1 MAAVAAMLLTL
12 PATVWAESTFGG
24 GSGTQI
30 DPYKIETPQH
40 LRQLAADVNNGNKY
54 AGKYFIMTSSFSCW
68 AEPFTPI
75 GGKYYTE
82 GSGNN
87 QVTGSRQFCGNFNGN
102 GETISDL
109 YIRPTEGFY
118 GIGLFGELG
127 SGAHISN
134 LTIASFQIT
143 TTIMGWGHCGAI
155 AGAVNSGA
163 IIYNCHV
170 KEEVVVSVDPDKLA
184 QNVQTNRKF
193 GGIAGENMGTIHSCT
208 SMATVTNADI
218 DGVNTLGGIVG
229 NNLGQVWSCVSLA
242 TVTGSNKV
250 GGIAGEKSGAYE
262 FDRSYYHSS
271 PAIGAVNGEN
281 VEGATWM
288 GTVSFSGGLSA
299 DVIATPVYNYKGVN
313 YYMEGSTCAIGS
325 DYRIDNGYIPVDP
338 QFTSEQVEIYDNNSF
353 TIPAGQ
359 DVVIGCT
366 YSSLKRDIAYSPWVS
381 IDIPSQKYTGE
392 PLTPVITVTDNIT
405 GQPVV
410 LSEGVDYSVTFPEG
424 NMINAGNYA
433 IQIDGIGDF
442 AGRATATFVIDPLRW
457 FGEGTEASPYQIS
470 TVDDWL
476 LLADE
481 AQNEDFAGTHFILMN
496 DLDFSGVTFKIVG
509 DGELVKTDVVRPPGG
524 IIVGPGQFRI
534 RSFNGFFDGNGRTID
549 NVISDNSRT
558 LGYAGFFGFVGSGG
572 VIKNLISGGGNI
584 FTGNMCVGGI
594 AGDLRSAEI
603 INCTSY
609 ATVVAAK
616 TTSVDGCYAGGIVG
630 SVGNGNVK
638 DCRNYG
644 SVTAISDA
652 GGIVGRSQYG
662 SITNSLNFAQ
672 VTADEGCGGILGSH
686 SYTSISN
693 NYYAGDCNT
702 GGING
707 TDVKSEAMRGLTIT
721 TDTEDIFVQQ
731 FPLDDEVGNFVGIT
745 YDGIF
750 YAGAGETTRVLIG
763 RSEDAPAGPFIVNA
777 GTLTPQP
784 TDEYYGDDAEFYL
797 LTMPEPGQDVV
808 ISIEATVIPGDVN
821 GDGTLD
827 IGDVV
832 ALANHVMGDT
842 PQHFVLAAADINGNG
857 DVDVADVVELASRV
871 QGN

>member
-1 MAAVAAMLLTL
+1 MTYKQTFWRTLAAVAAMLLTL

-54 AGKYFIMTSSFSCW
+54 EGKYFIMVSSFSCW
-68 AEPFTPI
+68 IEPFTPI

-82 GSGNN
+82 GSGSN
-87 QVTGSRQFCGNFNGN
+87 QSTGSRQFCGNFNGN
-102 GETISDL
+102 GKTISDL
-109 YIRPTEGFY
+109 YIRPTEDFY
-118 GIGLFGELG
+118 AIGLFGELG
-127 SGAHISN
+127 SGAHVSN
-134 LTIASFQIT
+134 LTIASSQIT
-143 TTIMGWGHCGAI
+143 TTIMGWGNCGAI
-155 AGAVNSGA
+155 AGAVNNGA
-163 IIYNCHV
+163 NIYNCHV
-170 KEEVVVSVDPDKLA
+170 KEGVVVSVDPDDLA
-184 QNVQTNRKF
+184 QNVQTNREF
-193 GGIAGENMGTIHSCT
+193 GGIVGENMGTIHSCT

-262 FDRSYYHSS
+262 FDRSYYHSN
-271 PAIGAVNGEN
+271 PAIGAVNGTD

-288 GTVSFSGGLSA
+288 GTISFSGGLSA
-299 DVIATPVYNYKGVN
+299 GVIATPVHSYKGVN
-313 YYMEGSTCAIGS
+313 YYKEGSTCSIGS
-325 DYRIDNGYIPVDP
+325 DYRIDGGYIPVDP
-338 QFTSEQVEIYDNNSF
+338 QLTSEQVEIDDNNSF

-410 LSEGVDYSVTFPEG
+410 LSEGIDYSVTLPEG
-424 NMINAGNYA
+424 DMINAGNYA

-496 DLDFSGVTFKIVG
+496 DLDFSGVTFKMAG
-509 DGELVKTDVVRPPGG
+509 DGQPVQYRPRT
-524 IIVGPGQFRI
+524 FR
-534 RSFNGFFDGNGRTID
+534 GCFDGNGRTID
-549 NVISDNSRT
+549 NVTSENANIY
-558 LGYAGFFGFVGSGG
+558 GYAGIFGLVGSGG

-584 FTGNMCVGGI
+584 FTGTMCVGGI
-594 AGDLRSAEI
+594 AGELRSAEV

-609 ATVVAAK
+609 ATVVAVK
-616 TTSVDGCYAGGIVG
+616 SSSVDGRYAGGIVG

-644 SVTAISDA
+644 SITASSDA
-652 GGIVGRSQYG
+652 GGIVGRSQFG

-672 VTADEGCGGILGSH
+672 VTADEYCGGILGDH
-686 SYTSISN
+686 NYTSISN
-693 NYYAGDCNT
+693 NYYAGDCNV
-702 GGING
+702 GGIDG
-707 TDVKSEAMRGLTIT
+707 SDATAQAMRGYTISGG
-721 TDTEDIFVQQ
+721 
-731 FPLDDEVGNFVGIT
+731 DEVTVELVDNATVGVSLA
-745 YDGIF
+745 DAV
-750 YAGAGETTRVLIG
+750 YAGAGQQMVLKL
-763 RSEDAPAGPFIVNA
+763 SEKHNASQQSPASRAPKFVTSFKASSGE
-777 GTLTPQP
+777 LT
-784 TDEYYGDDAEFYL
+784 D
-797 LTMPEPGQDVV
+797 
-808 ISIEATVIPGDVN
+808 N
-821 GDGTLD
+821 GDGTWTLTMPAE
-827 IGDVV
+827 GDDVTITTV
-832 ALANHVMGDT
+832 QIPT
-842 PQHFVLAAADINGNG
+842 SITDIN
-857 DVDVADVVELASRV
+857 ADAAKSGRRYNLMGQPVSRDYKGIVVEDGRKRV
-871 QGN
+871 IK

>member
-1 MAAVAAMLLTL
+1 MTYKQTFWRTLAAVAAMLLTL

-54 AGKYFIMTSSFSCW
+54 EGKYFIMVSSFSCW
-68 AEPFTPI
+68 IEPFTPI

-82 GSGNN
+82 GSGSN
-87 QVTGSRQFCGNFNGN
+87 QSTGSRQFCGNFNGN
-102 GETISDL
+102 GKTISDL
-109 YIRPTEGFY
+109 YIRPTEDFY
-118 GIGLFGELG
+118 AIGLFGELG
-127 SGAHISN
+127 SSAHVSN
-134 LTIASFQIT
+134 LTIASSQIT
-143 TTIMGWGHCGAI
+143 TTIMGWGNCGAI
-155 AGAVNSGA
+155 AGAVNNGA
-163 IIYNCHV
+163 NIYNCHV
-170 KEEVVVSVDPDKLA
+170 KEGVVVSVDPDDLA
-184 QNVQTNRKF
+184 QNVQTNREF
-193 GGIAGENMGTIHSCT
+193 GGIVGENMGTIHSCT

-262 FDRSYYHSS
+262 FDRSYYHSN
-271 PAIGAVNGEN
+271 PAIGAVNGTD

-288 GTVSFSGGLSA
+288 GTISFSDGLSA

-313 YYMEGSTCAIGS
+313 YYMEGSTCSIGS
-325 DYRIDNGYIPVDP
+325 DYRIDGGYIPVDP
-338 QFTSEQVEIYDNNSF
+338 QLTSEQVEIDDNNSF

-410 LSEGVDYSVTFPEG
+410 LSEGVDYRVTLPEG
-424 NMINAGNYA
+424 DMINAGNYA

-496 DLDFSGVTFKIVG
+496 DLDFSGVTFKMAG
-509 DGELVKTDVVRPPGG
+509 DGQPVQYRPRT
-524 IIVGPGQFRI
+524 FR
-534 RSFNGFFDGNGRTID
+534 GCFDGNGRTID
-549 NVISDNSRT
+549 NVTSENANIY
-558 LGYAGFFGFVGSGG
+558 GYAGIFGLVGSGG

-584 FTGNMCVGGI
+584 FTGTMCVGGI
-594 AGDLRSAEI
+594 AGELRSAEV

-616 TTSVDGCYAGGIVG
+616 TTSVDGRYAGGIVG

-644 SVTAISDA
+644 SVTASSDA
-652 GGIVGRSQYG
+652 GGIVGRSQFG

-672 VTADEGCGGILGSH
+672 VTADEYCGGILGDH
-686 SYTSISN
+686 NYTSISN
-693 NYYAGDCNT
+693 NYYAGDCNV
-702 GGING
+702 GGIDG
-707 TDVKSEAMRGLTIT
+707 SDATAQAMRGYAISGG
-721 TDTEDIFVQQ
+721 
-731 FPLDDEVGNFVGIT
+731 DEVTVELIEDAAVGVAYNET
-745 YDGIF
+745 V
-750 YAGAGETTRVLIG
+750 YAGEGQQVVLKLSEKHNASQQSPASRAPKFVTSFKASSGE
-763 RSEDAPAGPFIVNA
+763 
-777 GTLTPQP
+777 LT
-784 TDEYYGDDAEFYL
+784 D
-797 LTMPEPGQDVV
+797 
-808 ISIEATVIPGDVN
+808 N
-821 GDGTLD
+821 GDGTWTLTMPAE
-827 IGDVV
+827 GDDVTITTV
-832 ALANHVMGDT
+832 QIPT
-842 PQHFVLAAADINGNG
+842 SITDIN
-857 DVDVADVVELASRV
+857 ADAAKSGRRYNLMGQPVSRDYKGIV
-871 QGN
+871 IEDGRKRVIK

>member
-1 MAAVAAMLLTL
+1 MTTKQTFWRTLAAVMAMLLTL
-12 PATVWAESTFGG
+12 PATVWADSTFGG

-163 IIYNCHV
+163 IIYNCNV

-218 DGVNTLGGIVG
+218 DGVNMLGGIVG
-229 NNLGQVWSCVSLA
+229 QNLGQVWSCVSLA

-262 FDRSYYHSS
+262 FSRNYYHSS
-271 PAIGAVNGEN
+271 PAIGAVSGEN

-325 DYRIDNGYIPVDP
+325 DYRIDGGYIPVDP
-338 QFTSEQVEIYDNNSF
+338 QFTSEQVEIDNNNSF
-353 TIPAGQ
+353 TIPVGQ

-381 IDIPSQKYTGE
+381 IDIPSQKYTGG

-424 NMINAGNYA
+424 DMINAGNYD
-433 IQIDGIGDF
+433 IQVDGIGDF
-442 AGRATATFVIDPLRW
+442 AGRANATFVIDPLRW

-496 DLDFSGVTFKIVG
+496 DLDFSGVTFKMAG
-509 DGELVKTDVVRPPGG
+509 DGQPVQYRPRT
-524 IIVGPGQFRI
+524 FR
-534 RSFNGFFDGNGRTID
+534 GCFDGNGRTID
-549 NVISDNSRT
+549 NVTSENANIY
-558 LGYAGFFGFVGSGG
+558 GYAGIFGFVGSGG

-594 AGDLRSAEI
+594 AGDLRSAEV

-644 SVTAISDA
+644 SVTASRNA
-652 GGIVGRSQYG
+652 GGIVGRSEFG

-672 VTADEGCGGILGSH
+672 VTADQVYGGILGNH
-686 SYTSISN
+686 NYTSISN
-693 NYYAGDCNT
+693 NYYAGDCNV
-702 GGING
+702 GGIDG
-707 TDVKSEAMRGLTIT
+707 SDASAQAMRGYAISGGEAVRVELI
-721 TDTEDIFVQQ
+721 EDAT
-731 FPLDDEVGNFVGIT
+731 VGVAYNETV
-745 YDGIF
+745 
-750 YAGAGETTRVLIG
+750 YAGEGQQVVLRLSLRQSG
-763 RSEDAPAGPFIVNA
+763 AQSAPAMRAPGATAFKASN
-777 GTLTPQP
+777 
-784 TDEYYGDDAEFYL
+784 GDLVD
-797 LTMPEPGQDVV
+797 
-808 ISIEATVIPGDVN
+808 N
-821 GDGTLD
+821 GDGTWTLTVTAE
-827 IGDVV
+827 DVTITV
-832 ALANHVMGDT
+832 DDT
-842 PQHFVLAAADINGNG
+842 PTGVTTVNADAAKSGRRYNLMGQPVGKDYKGIVIEDGRK
-857 DVDVADVVELASRV
+857 VIVR
-871 QGN
+871 

>member
-1 MAAVAAMLLTL
+1 MTYKQTFWRTLAAVAAMLLTL

-54 AGKYFIMTSSFSCW
+54 EGKYFIMVSSFSCW
-68 AEPFTPI
+68 IEPFTPI

-82 GSGNN
+82 GSGSN
-87 QVTGSRQFCGNFNGN
+87 QSTGSRQFCGNFNGN
-102 GETISDL
+102 GKTISDL
-109 YIRPTEGFY
+109 YIRPTEDFY
-118 GIGLFGELG
+118 AIGLFGELG
-127 SGAHISN
+127 SGAHVSN
-134 LTIASFQIT
+134 LTIASSQIT
-143 TTIMGWGHCGAI
+143 TTIMGWGNCGAI
-155 AGAVNSGA
+155 AGAVNNGA
-163 IIYNCHV
+163 NIYNCHV
-170 KEEVVVSVDPDKLA
+170 KEGVVVSVDPDDLA
-184 QNVQTNRKF
+184 QNVQINREF
-193 GGIAGENMGTIHSCT
+193 GGIVGENMGTIHSCT

-271 PAIGAVNGEN
+271 PAIGAVNGTD

-288 GTVSFSGGLSA
+288 GTISFSGGLSA
-299 DVIATPVYNYKGVN
+299 GVIATPVHSYNSVN
-313 YYMEGSTCAIGS
+313 YYKEGCTCSIGS
-325 DYRIDNGYIPVDP
+325 YYRIDGGYIPVDP
-338 QFTSEQVEIYDNNSF
+338 QLTSEQVEIDDNNSF

-410 LSEGVDYSVTFPEG
+410 LSEGVDYSVTLPEG
-424 NMINAGNYA
+424 DMINAGNYA

-496 DLDFSGVTFKIVG
+496 DLDFSGVTFKMAG
-509 DGELVKTDVVRPPGG
+509 DGQPVQYRPRT
-524 IIVGPGQFRI
+524 FR
-534 RSFNGFFDGNGRTID
+534 GCFDGNGRTID
-549 NVISDNSRT
+549 NVTSENANIY
-558 LGYAGFFGFVGSGG
+558 GYAGIFGLVGSGG

-584 FTGNMCVGGI
+584 FTGTMCVGGI
-594 AGDLRSAEI
+594 AGELQSGEI

-616 TTSVDGCYAGGIVG
+616 TSSLDGRYAGGIVG
-630 SVGNGNVK
+630 FANGNVK

-644 SVTAISDA
+644 SVTASRNA
-652 GGIVGRSQYG
+652 GGIVGRSQFG

-672 VTADEGCGGILGSH
+672 VTADEGSGGILGSH

-784 TDEYYGDDAEFYL
+784 TDEYYGDDVQFYL

-842 PQHFVLAAADINGNG
+842 PQHFVLDATDINGNG

>member
-1 MAAVAAMLLTL
+1 MTYKQTFWRTLAAVAAMLLTL

-54 AGKYFIMTSSFSCW
+54 EGKYFIMVSSFSCW
-68 AEPFTPI
+68 IEPFTPI

-82 GSGNN
+82 GSGSN
-87 QVTGSRQFCGNFNGN
+87 QSTGSRQFCGNFNGN
-102 GETISDL
+102 GKTISDL
-109 YIRPTEGFY
+109 YIRPTEDFY
-118 GIGLFGELG
+118 AIGLFGELG
-127 SGAHISN
+127 SGAHVSN
-134 LTIASFQIT
+134 LTIASSQIT
-143 TTIMGWGHCGAI
+143 TTIMGWGNCGAI
-155 AGAVNSGA
+155 AGAVNNGA
-163 IIYNCHV
+163 NIYNCHV
-170 KEEVVVSVDPDKLA
+170 KEGVVVSVDPDDLA
-184 QNVQTNRKF
+184 QNVQTNREF
-193 GGIAGENMGTIHSCT
+193 GGIVGENMGTIHSCT

-262 FDRSYYHSS
+262 FDRSYYHSN
-271 PAIGAVNGEN
+271 PAIGAVNGTD

-288 GTVSFSGGLSA
+288 GTISFSDGLSA

-313 YYMEGSTCAIGS
+313 YYMEGSTCSIGS
-325 DYRIDNGYIPVDP
+325 DYRIDGGYIPVDP
-338 QFTSEQVEIYDNNSF
+338 QLTSEQVEIDDNNSF

-410 LSEGVDYSVTFPEG
+410 LSEGVDYRVTLPEG
-424 NMINAGNYA
+424 DMINAGNYA

-496 DLDFSGVTFKIVG
+496 DLDFSGVTFKMAG
-509 DGELVKTDVVRPPGG
+509 DGQPVQYRPRT
-524 IIVGPGQFRI
+524 FR
-534 RSFNGFFDGNGRTID
+534 GCFDGNGRTID
-549 NVISDNSRT
+549 NVTSENANIY
-558 LGYAGFFGFVGSGG
+558 GYAGIFGLVGSGG

-584 FTGNMCVGGI
+584 FTGTMCVGGI
-594 AGDLRSAEI
+594 AGELRSAEV

-616 TTSVDGCYAGGIVG
+616 TTSVDGRYAGGIVG

-644 SVTAISDA
+644 SVTASSDA
-652 GGIVGRSQYG
+652 GGIVGRSQFG

-672 VTADEGCGGILGSH
+672 VTADEYCGGILGDH
-686 SYTSISN
+686 NYTSISN
-693 NYYAGDCNT
+693 NYYAGDCNV
-702 GGING
+702 GGIDG
-707 TDVKSEAMRGLTIT
+707 SDATAQAMRGYAISGG
-721 TDTEDIFVQQ
+721 
-731 FPLDDEVGNFVGIT
+731 DEVTVELIEDAAVGVAYNET
-745 YDGIF
+745 V
-750 YAGAGETTRVLIG
+750 YAGEGQQVVLKLSEKHNASQQSPASRAPKFVTSFKASSGE
-763 RSEDAPAGPFIVNA
+763 
-777 GTLTPQP
+777 LT
-784 TDEYYGDDAEFYL
+784 D
-797 LTMPEPGQDVV
+797 
-808 ISIEATVIPGDVN
+808 N
-821 GDGTLD
+821 GDGTWTLTMPAE
-827 IGDVV
+827 GDDVTITTV
-832 ALANHVMGDT
+832 QIPT
-842 PQHFVLAAADINGNG
+842 SITDIN
-857 DVDVADVVELASRV
+857 ADAAKSGRRYNLMGQPVSRDYKGIV
-871 QGN
+871 IEDGRKRVIK

>member
-1 MAAVAAMLLTL
+1 MTYKQTFWRTLAAVAAMLLTL

-54 AGKYFIMTSSFSCW
+54 EGKYFIMVSSFSCW
-68 AEPFTPI
+68 IEPFTPI

-82 GSGNN
+82 GSGSN
-87 QVTGSRQFCGNFNGN
+87 QSTGSRQFCGNFNGN
-102 GETISDL
+102 GKTISDL
-109 YIRPTEGFY
+109 YIRPTEDFY
-118 GIGLFGELG
+118 AIGLFGELG
-127 SGAHISN
+127 SGAHVSN
-134 LTIASFQIT
+134 LTIASSQIT
-143 TTIMGWGHCGAI
+143 TTIMGWGNCGAI
-155 AGAVNSGA
+155 AGAVNNGA
-163 IIYNCHV
+163 NIYNCHV
-170 KEEVVVSVDPDKLA
+170 KEGVVVSVDPDDLA
-184 QNVQTNRKF
+184 QNVQTNREF
-193 GGIAGENMGTIHSCT
+193 GGIVGENMGTIHSCT

-262 FDRSYYHSS
+262 FDRSYYHSN
-271 PAIGAVNGEN
+271 PAIGAVNGTD

-288 GTVSFSGGLSA
+288 GTISFSDGLSA

-313 YYMEGSTCAIGS
+313 YYMEGSTCSIGS
-325 DYRIDNGYIPVDP
+325 DYRIDGGYIPVDP
-338 QFTSEQVEIYDNNSF
+338 QLTSEQVEIDDNNSF

-410 LSEGVDYSVTFPEG
+410 LSEGVDYRVTLPEG
-424 NMINAGNYA
+424 DMINAGNYA

-481 AQNEDFAGTHFILMN
+481 PQNDDFARTHFILMN
-496 DLDFSGVTFKIVG
+496 DLDFSGVTFKMAG
-509 DGELVKTDVVRPPGG
+509 DGQPVQYRPRT
-524 IIVGPGQFRI
+524 FR
-534 RSFNGFFDGNGRTID
+534 GCFDGNGRTID
-549 NVISDNSRT
+549 NVTSENANIY
-558 LGYAGFFGFVGSGG
+558 GYAGIFGLVGSGG

-584 FTGNMCVGGI
+584 FTGTMCVGGI
-594 AGDLRSAEI
+594 AGELRSAEV

-616 TTSVDGCYAGGIVG
+616 TTSVDGRYAGGIVG

-644 SVTAISDA
+644 SVTASSDA
-652 GGIVGRSQYG
+652 GGIVGRSQFG

-672 VTADEGCGGILGSH
+672 VTADEYCGGILGDH
-686 SYTSISN
+686 NYTSISN
-693 NYYAGDCNT
+693 NYYAGDCNV
-702 GGING
+702 GGIDG
-707 TDVKSEAMRGLTIT
+707 SDATAQAMRGYAISGG
-721 TDTEDIFVQQ
+721 
-731 FPLDDEVGNFVGIT
+731 DEVTVELIEDAAVGVAYNET
-745 YDGIF
+745 V
-750 YAGAGETTRVLIG
+750 YAGEGQQVVLKLSEKHNASQQSPASRAPKFVTSFKASSGE
-763 RSEDAPAGPFIVNA
+763 
-777 GTLTPQP
+777 LT
-784 TDEYYGDDAEFYL
+784 D
-797 LTMPEPGQDVV
+797 
-808 ISIEATVIPGDVN
+808 N
-821 GDGTLD
+821 GDGTWTLTMPAE
-827 IGDVV
+827 GDDVTITTV
-832 ALANHVMGDT
+832 QIPT
-842 PQHFVLAAADINGNG
+842 SITDIN
-857 DVDVADVVELASRV
+857 ADAAKSGRRYNLMGQPVSRDYKGIV
-871 QGN
+871 IEDGRKRVIK

>member
-1 MAAVAAMLLTL
+1 MTYKQTFWRTLAAVAAMLLTL

-54 AGKYFIMTSSFSCW
+54 EGKCFIMVSSFSCW
-68 AEPFTPI
+68 IEPFTPI

-82 GSGNN
+82 GSGSD
-87 QVTGSRQFCGNFNGN
+87 QSTGSRQFCGNFNGN
-102 GETISDL
+102 GKTISDL
-109 YIRPTEGFY
+109 YIRPTEDFY
-118 GIGLFGELG
+118 AIGLFGELG
-127 SGAHISN
+127 SGAHVSN
-134 LTIASFQIT
+134 LTIASSQIT
-143 TTIMGWGHCGAI
+143 TTIMGWGNCGAI
-155 AGAVNSGA
+155 AGAVNNGA
-163 IIYNCHV
+163 NIYNCHV
-170 KEEVVVSVDPDKLA
+170 KEGVVVSVDPDDLA
-184 QNVQTNRKF
+184 QNVQTNREF
-193 GGIAGENMGTIHSCT
+193 GGIVGENMGTIHSCT

-262 FDRSYYHSS
+262 FDRSYYHSN
-271 PAIGAVNGEN
+271 PAIGAVNGTD

-288 GTVSFSGGLSA
+288 GTISFSGGLSA
-299 DVIATPVYNYKGVN
+299 GVIATPVYSYKGVN
-313 YYMEGSTCAIGS
+313 YYEDGSTCSIGS
-325 DYRIDNGYIPVDP
+325 DYRIDGGYIPVDP
-338 QFTSEQVEIYDNNSF
+338 QLTSEQVEIDDNNSF

-410 LSEGVDYSVTFPEG
+410 LSEGVDYSVTLPEG
-424 NMINAGNYA
+424 DMINAGNYA

-496 DLDFSGVTFKIVG
+496 DLDFSGVTFKMAG
-509 DGELVKTDVVRPPGG
+509 DGQPVQYRPRT
-524 IIVGPGQFRI
+524 FR
-534 RSFNGFFDGNGRTID
+534 GCFDGNGRTID
-549 NVISDNSRT
+549 NATSENANIY
-558 LGYAGFFGFVGSGG
+558 GYAGIFGLVGSGG

-584 FTGNMCVGGI
+584 FTGTMCVGGI
-594 AGDLRSAEI
+594 AGELRSAEV

-609 ATVVAAK
+609 ATVVAVK
-616 TTSVDGCYAGGIVG
+616 SSSVDGRYAGGIVG

-644 SVTAISDA
+644 SITASSDA
-652 GGIVGRSQYG
+652 GGIVGRSQFG

-672 VTADEGCGGILGSH
+672 VTADEYCGGILGDH
-686 SYTSISN
+686 NYTSISN
-693 NYYAGDCNT
+693 NYYAGDCNV
-702 GGING
+702 GGIDG
-707 TDVKSEAMRGLTIT
+707 SDATAQAMRGYTISGG
-721 TDTEDIFVQQ
+721 
-731 FPLDDEVGNFVGIT
+731 DEVTVELVDNATVGVSLA
-745 YDGIF
+745 DAV
-750 YAGAGETTRVLIG
+750 YAGAGQQMVLKL
-763 RSEDAPAGPFIVNA
+763 SEKHNASQQSPASRAPKFVTSFKASSGE
-777 GTLTPQP
+777 LT
-784 TDEYYGDDAEFYL
+784 D
-797 LTMPEPGQDVV
+797 
-808 ISIEATVIPGDVN
+808 N
-821 GDGTLD
+821 GDGTWTLTMPAE
-827 IGDVV
+827 GDDVTITTV
-832 ALANHVMGDT
+832 QIPT
-842 PQHFVLAAADINGNG
+842 SITDIN
-857 DVDVADVVELASRV
+857 ADAAKSGRRYNLMGQPVSRDYKGIV
-871 QGN
+871 IEDGRKRVIK

>member
-1 MAAVAAMLLTL
+1 MTTKQTFWRTLAAVMAMLLTL
-12 PATVWAESTFGG
+12 PATVWADSTFGG

-54 AGKYFIMTSSFSCW
+54 EGKYFIMVSSFSCW
-68 AEPFTPI
+68 IEPFTPI

-82 GSGNN
+82 GSGSD
-87 QVTGSRQFCGNFNGN
+87 QSTGSRQFCGNFNGN
-102 GETISDL
+102 GKTISDL
-109 YIRPTEGFY
+109 YIRPTEDFY
-118 GIGLFGELG
+118 AIGLFGELG
-127 SGAHISN
+127 SGAHVSN
-134 LTIASFQIT
+134 LTIASSQIT
-143 TTIMGWGHCGAI
+143 TTIMGWGNCGAI
-155 AGAVNSGA
+155 AGAVNNGA
-163 IIYNCHV
+163 NIYNCHV
-170 KEEVVVSVDPDKLA
+170 KEGVVVSVDPDDLA
-184 QNVQTNRKF
+184 QNVQTNREF
-193 GGIAGENMGTIHSCT
+193 GGIVGENMGTINSCT

-218 DGVNTLGGIVG
+218 NGVNTLGGIVG

-262 FDRSYYHSS
+262 FSRNYYHSS

-313 YYMEGSTCAIGS
+313 YYMEGSTCSIGS
-325 DYRIDNGYIPVDP
+325 DYRIDGGYIPVDP
-338 QFTSEQVEIYDNNSF
+338 QLTSEQVEIDNNNSF

-424 NMINAGNYA
+424 DMINAGNYD

-442 AGRATATFVIDPLRW
+442 AGRATATFVIAPLRW

-496 DLDFSGVTFKIVG
+496 DLDFSGVTFKMVG
-509 DGELVKTDVVRPPGG
+509 DGEPVQYQPRK
-524 IIVGPGQFRI
+524 FR
-534 RSFNGFFDGNGRTID
+534 GCFDGNGRTID
-549 NVISDNSRT
+549 NVTSENANIY
-558 LGYAGFFGFVGSGG
+558 GYAGIFGLVGSGG
-572 VIKNLISGGGNI
+572 IIKNLISGGGNI
-584 FTGNMCVGGI
+584 FTGTMCVGGI
-594 AGDLRSAEI
+594 AGELQSGEI

-616 TTSVDGCYAGGIVG
+616 TTSVDGRYAGGIVG

-644 SVTAISDA
+644 SVTASRNA
-652 GGIVGRSQYG
+652 GGIVGRSEFG

-672 VTADEGCGGILGSH
+672 VTADQVYGGILGNH
-686 SYTSISN
+686 NYTSISN
-693 NYYAGDCNT
+693 NYYAGDCNV
-702 GGING
+702 GGIDG
-707 TDVKSEAMRGLTIT
+707 SDASAQAMRGYAISGGEAVRVELI
-721 TDTEDIFVQQ
+721 EDAT
-731 FPLDDEVGNFVGIT
+731 VGVAYNETV
-745 YDGIF
+745 
-750 YAGAGETTRVLIG
+750 YAGEGQQVVLRLSLRQSG
-763 RSEDAPAGPFIVNA
+763 AQSAPAMRAP
-777 GTLTPQP
+777 GTP
-784 TDEYYGDDAEFYL
+784 AF
-797 LTMPEPGQDVV
+797 
-808 ISIEATVIPGDVN
+808 EASNGNLVDN
-821 GDGTLD
+821 GDGTWTLTVTAE
-827 IGDVV
+827 DVTITV
-832 ALANHVMGDT
+832 DDT
-842 PQHFVLAAADINGNG
+842 PTGVTTVNADAAKSGRRYNLMGQPVGKDYKGIVIEDGKK
-857 DVDVADVVELASRV
+857 VIVR
-871 QGN
+871 